1 MRAKIVAVLLVA
13 GGLACLPVPLSGVE
27 PTQNPFPDEVKATGR
42 LVFDRSEH
50 DPCLVAAPPILK
62 ADIEVTLN
70 TVTGTVTGTIGN
82 GQGAGDDLLVCP
94 GDDSDE
100 RYIATISFTGIIS
113 GRIDAE
119 SGGIVPAGKEGNVT
133 MTVSGSG
140 ERGYYPDMPEWS
152 IVGYGGGFVCGESN
166 AIVPTCSLGEFE
178 AVTFPAQLGGVLT
191 PMGELIIELDWIAP
205 FCVAIKTSPD
215 NPSVKQPDYS
225 PENCPSKGRITW
237 TNVVLSNERPVIEAL
252 SAVPA
257 KPVTTDVVHITVKA
271 SDPEREQLTYQWTV
285 DGERQQIVNSPT
297 TKWTNPSRGNHAIE
311 VRVIDPG
318 GLYDEAAIDIWVE
331 DPSEGGIEGA
341 AGDDGTGTTG
351 ATSTTTTKPATSGA
365 TSAESK
371 DKPSKGKAAGGS
383 AVLVAVVALAGD
395 ALRKGKIR
403 GKAGELYRWGEKKA
417 GRGRELAGKVERA
430 EAVITDPAILL
441 KEGLDKATK
450 RAKESSRGRR
460 AKRRFD
466 ETQQRYKEAE
476 RKLEKV
482 GHYARDPIGAAAEE
496 FRKSDKGKRLVRQA
510 KKAERKLEK
519 VGRFATDPIGSAAEE
534 FRKSDRGKRTERR
547 FRKLEAALERV
558 RRARRDPLG
567 TINRAAREKLKE
579 AASRLK
585 VRVRKRALDSR
596 ATRSYE
602 RFAKR
607 LSRQTKGILDPKSA
621 VRLARAMGDSR
632 RFGREVRRNP
642 ALARHVIR
650 RAGLSPLAVEALGGP
665 RAIGRMLGRIAQD
678 FPKELRRAGRFI
690 TRPRG
695 WPAEFRRGARRF
707 GRALGF

>member
-13 GGLACLPVPLSGVE
+13 GGLVYLPVPLSGVE

-62 ADIEVTLN
+62 ADIEVTVN
-70 TVTGTVTGTIGN
+70 TVEGTVTGKIGN
-82 GQGAGDDLLVCP
+82 GQGTGDDLLVCP

-100 RYIATISFTGIIS
+100 KYIATISFTGIIS

-119 SGGIVPAGKEGNVT
+119 SGGIVPPGEEGNVK

-152 IVGYGGGFVCGESN
+152 IVGYGGGFVCGGSN

-178 AVTFPAQLGGVLT
+178 AVVFPAQLGGVLT
-191 PMGELIIELDWIAP
+191 PNGELIIELDWIAP

-237 TNVVLSNERPVIEAL
+237 TNVVLSNQRPHIESLTAD
-252 SAVPA
+252 PA
-257 KPVTTDVVHITVKA
+257 KPVTTDVVNITVKA
-271 SDPEREQLTYQWTV
+271 SDPEGDELTYQWTV

-297 TKWTNPSRGNHAIE
+297 TQWTNPSRGNHAIE

-318 GLYDEAAIDIWVE
+318 GGYDVRAIDIWVG
-331 DPSEGGIEGA
+331 DPGEAGSEGA

-351 ATSTTTTKPATSGA
+351 ATSTTTTKPTTSGT

-371 DKPSKGKAAGGS
+371 DKPSKGKTAGGS

-450 RAKESSRGRR
+450 RVKESSRGRR

-466 ETQQRYKEAE
+466 EAQKKYQKADRYLRDPAGAAVEDFHKSKRGQRAE
-476 RKLEKV
+476 R
-482 GHYARDPIGAAAEE
+482 
-496 FRKSDKGKRLVRQA
+496 RL
-510 KKAERKLEK
+510 KKAESI
-519 VGRFATDPIGSAAEE
+519 ATNPL
-534 FRKSDRGKRTERR
+534 K
-547 FRKLEAALERV
+547 AALERV
-558 RRARRDPLG
+558 RESRRGRRLERRGKEIAEIATNPYGALDRSVRKKAKEYLSRIRSRARKRVLESG
-567 TINRAAREKLKE
+567 TNRRYR
-579 AASRLK
+579 RLLD
-585 VRVRKRALDSR
+585 RVNGR
-596 ATRSYE
+596 
-602 RFAKR
+602 
-607 LSRQTKGILDPKSA
+607 TKGILNAQSTA
-621 VRLARAMGDSR
+621 RLIRSIGNPR
-632 RFGREVRRNP
+632 RFSREVRNNP
-642 ALARHVIR
+642 TLVRHVIR

-665 RAIGRMLGRIAQD
+665 RSIGRMLGRVSRN
-678 FPKELRRAGRFI
+678 PGRELRRVGRFLGKPKGWAPEI
-690 TRPRG
+690 GRG
-695 WPAEFRRGARRF
+695 VRRVGRGIGRLFRF
-707 GRALGF
+707 

>member
-1 MRAKIVAVLLVA
+1 MRAKMVVVLLVA

-50 DPCLVAAPPILK
+50 DPCLVAAPPVLK

-70 TVTGTVTGTIGN
+70 TVTGTITGTIGN

-94 GDDSDE
+94 GDDSNE

-113 GRIDAE
+113 GRIDVE
-119 SGGIVPAGKEGNVT
+119 SGGIVPPGEEGNVT

-152 IVGYGGGFVCGESN
+152 IVGYGGGFVCGGSN

-178 AVTFPAQLGGVLT
+178 AVVFPAQIGGVLT

-237 TNVVLSNERPVIEAL
+237 TDVVLSNQRPVIESL
-252 SAVPA
+252 SADPA
-257 KPVTTDVVHITVKA
+257 NPVTTDVVNITVKA
-271 SDPEREQLTYQWTV
+271 SDPENEKLTYQWTV

-297 TKWTNPSRGNHAIE
+297 TQWTNPSRGNHAIE
-311 VRVIDPG
+311 VRVIDPSG
-318 GLYDEAAIDIWVE
+318 GYDEAAIDIWVE
-331 DPSEGGIEGA
+331 DPSEGGIEGG

-351 ATSTTTTKPATSGA
+351 AASTTTTKPAPSGT
-365 TSAESK
+365 TSAGSN

-430 EAVITDPAILL
+430 QAIITDPTILL

-450 RAKESSRGRR
+450 RVEESSRGRR
-460 AKRRFD
+460 AKRRIAKA
-466 ETQQRYKEAE
+466 QQRYKEAE
-476 RKLEKV
+476 RKLEKA
-482 GHYARDPIGAAAEE
+482 GRYATDPIGTAAEE
-496 FRKSDKGKRLVRQA
+496 FRKSKRGKRAERRL
-510 KKAERKLEK
+510 KKAESI
-519 VGRFATDPIGSAAEE
+519 ATNPL
-534 FRKSDRGKRTERR
+534 K
-547 FRKLEAALERV
+547 AALERV
-558 RRARRDPLG
+558 RESRRGRRLERRGKEFAEIATDPYGALDRSVRKKAKEYLSRIRSRARKRVLESG
-567 TINRAAREKLKE
+567 TNRRYRRLLDRLN
-579 AASRLK
+579 SR
-585 VRVRKRALDSR
+585 
-596 ATRSYE
+596 
-602 RFAKR
+602 
-607 LSRQTKGILDPKSA
+607 TKGILNAQSTA
-621 VRLARAMGDSR
+621 RLIRSIGNPR
-632 RFGREVRRNP
+632 RFSREVRNNP
-642 ALARHVIR
+642 TLVRHVIR

-665 RAIGRMLGRIAQD
+665 RSIGRMLGRVSRN
-678 FPKELRRAGRFI
+678 PGRELRRVGRFLGKPKGWAPEI
-690 TRPRG
+690 GRG
-695 WPAEFRRGARRF
+695 VRRIGRGIGRLFRF
-707 GRALGF
+707 